1 MQNLLFLLLATS
13 DIIYLPTIIGLIK
26 MNINF
31 VSVYPSAIDADTIQL
46 AYTMD
51 LDNDSAFNIRLS
63 KIDADLFLASAQ
75 IGTVKNSMDVLIQSR
90 KSHRVVLYIRI
101 FKKSISED
109 IWNAFINQTLANAEL
124 KIQGTI
130 VANGKTIPFINSVKL
145 SEVWQD

>member
-13 DIIYLPTIIGLIK
+13 AIIYLPTIIGLLK
-26 MNINF
+26 MNIKF
-31 VSVYPSAIDADTIQL
+31 VSVYPSAIESDTIQL

-63 KIDADLFLASAQ
+63 AIDADLYLDSAK
-75 IGTVKNSMDVLIQSR
+75 IGVVKNSMDVLIQSR
-90 KSHRVVLYIRI
+90 KSHRLVLYIRI
-101 FKKSISED
+101 YKNAISED

-130 VANGKTIPFINSVKL
+130 VANNKQIPFVKSVKL
-145 SEVWQD
+145 SEVWQA